1 MHSMSAAVGRAI
13 AALVGEDAD
22 ILDEA
27 IAFAEEARTSLV
39 MDNAML
45 AASIM

>member
-13 AALVGEDAD
+13 AALVGDD
-22 ILDEA
+22 IVDEA